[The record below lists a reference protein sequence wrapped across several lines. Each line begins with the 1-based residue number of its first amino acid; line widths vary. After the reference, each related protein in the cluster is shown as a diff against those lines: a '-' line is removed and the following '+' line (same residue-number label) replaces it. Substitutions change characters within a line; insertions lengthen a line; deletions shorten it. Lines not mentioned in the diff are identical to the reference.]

1 MEMFTVNQEG
11 RRGEDLAGIRR
22 KEKGSRAS
30 RCFHFGSA
38 EQTEIGK
45 VYLAA
50 AAAATA
56 GSSVSVSA

>member
-1 MEMFTVNQEG
+1 MEIFTVNQEG
-11 RRGEDLAGIRR
+11 RRGEDLARIRR

-50 AAAATA
+50 AAA

>member
-11 RRGEDLAGIRR
+11 RRGEDFAGIRR

-30 RCFHFGSA
+30 HCFHFGSA

-50 AAAATA
+50 AA
-56 GSSVSVSA
+56 GSSVSISA